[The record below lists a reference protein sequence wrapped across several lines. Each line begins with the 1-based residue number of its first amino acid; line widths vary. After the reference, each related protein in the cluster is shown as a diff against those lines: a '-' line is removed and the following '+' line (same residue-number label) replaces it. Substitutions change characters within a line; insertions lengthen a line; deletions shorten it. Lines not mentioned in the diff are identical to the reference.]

1 MLIKASLTLQNHK
14 KVPSQKLIS
23 LSKQNL
29 QREPINYKQKVQKT
43 KKYKIKLIIKVR
55 NQVKSQISNKYK
67 AMLIKMSLKVVLI
80 KREILNNKKA

>member
-1 MLIKASLTLQNHK
+1 MLIKLIKASLTLQNHK

-67 AMLIKMSLKVVLI
+67 AMLIKM
-80 KREILNNKKA
+80 

>member
-29 QREPINYKQKVQKT
+29 QREPINYKQKVKKT
-43 KKYKIKLIIKVR
+43 KKYKIKLKIKVR
-55 NQVKSQISNKYK
+55 NQVK
-67 AMLIKMSLKVVLI
+67 
-80 KREILNNKKA
+80 